1 MLIGLG
7 VSLGMLGIFVIFGI
21 CCYTCGKH
29 RRKIAGQH
37 GKDGKSTPYRRSMI
51 YRLPRMIQ
59 SRYMR
64 NSSTVGK
71 RESPNS
77 RVSRNILLFANYKYI
92 SLKVA
97 HLIGFCTKSTTI
109 HTMSIG
115 DFKGHE
121 EPCFAIT

>member
-51 YRLPRMIQ
+51 YRLPRMIH

-71 RESPNS
+71 RKSHNS
-77 RVSRNILLFANYKYI
+77 RVCRKFFSFVNQIYI
-92 SLKVA
+92 SRKVA
-97 HLIGFCTKSTTI
+97 HLIRVFIVKVQSSVSRLCVI
-109 HTMSIG
+109 W
-115 DFKGHE
+115 KGPNH
-121 EPCFAIT
+121 IQ